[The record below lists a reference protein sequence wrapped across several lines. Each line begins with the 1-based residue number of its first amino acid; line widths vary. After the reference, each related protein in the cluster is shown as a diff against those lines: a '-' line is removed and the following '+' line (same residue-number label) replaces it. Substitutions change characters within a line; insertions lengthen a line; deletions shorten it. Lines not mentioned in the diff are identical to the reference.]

1 MNNMNENSESLNEEE
16 ETTPLREA
24 KLDIYPER
32 KKKIMIVDDDQDF
45 RLAVSELLVDAG
57 YIVTTAK
64 DGEIGLNQLVHQ
76 VDPPDLILVDLL
88 MPIKSGMEFRR
99 EQLELDNATDIP
111 VVFITGQGIVEGESC
126 LLKPFD
132 EKEFLEMVR
141 TKIGYMN

>member
-1 MNNMNENSESLNEEE
+1 MNTNERLDENREE
-16 ETTPLREA
+16 ETSSETRIEV
-24 KLDIYPER
+24 YPER
-32 KKKIMIVDDDQDF
+32 KKRIMIVDDDQDF
-45 RLAVSELLVDAG
+45 RLAVSEILVDAG
-57 YIVTTAK
+57 YVVTTAK

-76 VDPPDLILVDLL
+76 VEAPDLILVDLL

-99 EQLELDNATDIP
+99 EQLELDNANDIP

-141 TKIGYMN
+141 SKIGYMN